1 MIDNEARSK
10 KYSVEELVAEV
21 ERLRHENAI
30 LQAELAQQKQTP
42 IRRPLFRR
50 STLVWVLILL
60 ACSAAIL
67 APIAIWVRWTFMDT
81 NNFTNIVAP
90 LTADETVARAL
101 SKEVAGRFFVQL
113 EINKRV
119 KEALKEALPD
129 KLDFMAGPIANSLQ
143 TLTQNITYEVITS
156 PQFQVAWDKVLRV
169 AHSAAVAIIRG
180 DRSLPISR
188 NAEVVLEA
196 ADLMWNVRGRL
207 VEAGLRFLEKAPIP
221 PDVARVVLL
230 TSSQLRLVRARL
242 QILETLNWLLPVL
255 AIAFFAAAVAI
266 SDDRRKTLMWLSI
279 ALALA
284 MVLSLILLN
293 LVEGELLREVE
304 NPANLGAV
312 KVIFNKVTANL
323 VRMNMSLLIWGIVGG
338 VAFALGGPYPW
349 AIRARQKAGQFVTL
363 HLTRRLAD

>member
-1 MIDNEARSK
+1 
-10 KYSVEELVAEV
+10 
-21 ERLRHENAI
+21 
-30 LQAELAQQKQTP
+30 
-42 IRRPLFRR
+42 
-50 STLVWVLILL
+50 
-60 ACSAAIL
+60 
-67 APIAIWVRWTFMDT
+67 MDT
-81 NNFTNIVAP
+81 NNFANIVAP

-143 TLTQNITYEVITS
+143 TLTQNMTYEVITS
-156 PQFQVAWDKVLRV
+156 PQFQAAWDKVLRV
-169 AHSAAVAIIRG
+169 AHSTAVAIVRG
-180 DRSLPISR
+180 DRSLLIGR

-207 VEAGLRFLEKAPIP
+207 VESGLRFLEKVPISSE
-221 PDVARVVLL
+221 ATKMVLL
-230 TSSQLRLVRARL
+230 TSSQLRLIRARL
-242 QILETLNWLLPVL
+242 EILETLNWLLPLLGVV
-255 AIAFFAAAVAI
+255 FFAAAVVI

-284 MVLSLILLN
+284 MVLSLMLLN

-304 NPANLGAV
+304 NPANVSAV

-323 VRMNMSLLIWGIVGG
+323 VRINGGLLILGIVGA

-349 AIRARQKAGQFVTL
+349 AIRARQKAAFLTL
-363 HLTRRLAD
+363 HLTRRLADRLP